1 MNWIAWMIVAC
12 EIGFWVVIALG
23 LAVRYGLG
31 KERLGLFIL
40 ALTPV
45 VDLVL
50 LAVTSVDL
58 YRGATATIAHALA
71 AVYIGVSIAFGKG
84 MIRWADDKFL
94 SYVKKQPLAK
104 KPKLYGMAYA
114 RSYAKGWF
122 KHVFA
127 YLIGAGL
134 LLAMIFFVGD
144 ASRTGALERAMLQ
157 WAVVLGIDLLITVSF
172 FVWPKRSKSASS

>member
-23 LAVRYGLG
+23 LAVRYGFG

-40 ALTPV
+40 ALTPL

-58 YRGATATIAHALA
+58 YQGATATRAHALA

-84 MIRWADDKFL
+84 MIHWADEKFL
-94 SYVKKQPLAK
+94 YYVKKQPLAK

-114 RSYAKGWF
+114 RYYAKGWF

-134 LLAMIFFVGD
+134 LFAMIFFVGD
-144 ASRTGALERAMLQ
+144 ASRTGALERTISQ
-157 WAVVLGIDLLITVSF
+157 WAVIVGIDFLITVSF
-172 FVWPKRSKSASS
+172 FVWPKRSKSVSS

>member
-58 YRGATATIAHALA
+58 YRGATATMAHALA

-122 KHVFA
+122 K
-127 YLIGAGL
+127 
-134 LLAMIFFVGD
+134 
-144 ASRTGALERAMLQ
+144 
-157 WAVVLGIDLLITVSF
+157 
-172 FVWPKRSKSASS
+172 

>member
-40 ALTPV
+40 ALTPL

-58 YRGATATIAHALA
+58 YQGATATRAHAL
-71 AVYIGVSIAFGKG
+71 VSSTSAC
-84 MIRWADDKFL
+84 RSL
-94 SYVKKQPLAK
+94 LAK
-104 KPKLYGMAYA
+104 A
-114 RSYAKGWF
+114 
-122 KHVFA
+122 
-127 YLIGAGL
+127 
-134 LLAMIFFVGD
+134 
-144 ASRTGALERAMLQ
+144 
-157 WAVVLGIDLLITVSF
+157 
-172 FVWPKRSKSASS
+172 